1 MTFFL
6 FSFDKSFFSTVN
18 SKKSLPFKLL
28 FILMG
33 GVLIGPMS
41 DVLALCNN
49 RGTQGIHSL
58 NKNTGR

>member
-41 DVLALCNN
+41 DVPMSDVLALCNN
-49 RGTQGIHSL
+49 RGTQGYSP
-58 NKNTGR
+58 